1 MTGGGRGLTEG
12 LFICKWR
19 DSNVLKRLMGM
30 IPLGGKLNL
39 EKRKG
44 SLLHSG
50 RRDETNA
57 EMQKK

>member
-44 SLLHSG
+44 
-50 RRDETNA
+50 
-57 EMQKK
+57 